1 MQEKEKLAKDK
12 EYSITSVQFF
22 MEYLY
27 ITFSHFGTKYELV
40 VSLNTKS
47 RIYEYV
53 DPFPLGNKLVWVDDY
68 LFDCCIWAED
78 VIEKFINDLKNCNG
92 SIKSSRFKSRIED

>member
-1 MQEKEKLAKDK
+1 MYEKEKLTKDK

-22 MEYLY
+22 MKDLY
-27 ITFSHFGTKYELV
+27 IEFTYCGTKYALTMC
-40 VSLNTKS
+40 LNTTS
-47 RIYEYV
+47 RIYEIY
-53 DPFPLGNKLVWVDDY
+53 DTFPLGNKLVWVDDY

>member
-1 MQEKEKLAKDK
+1 MYEKEKLTKDK

-22 MEYLY
+22 MKDLY
-27 ITFSHFGTKYELV
+27 IQFSYCGTKYELTMC
-40 VSLNTKS
+40 LNTKS
-47 RIYEYV
+47 RIYEY
-53 DPFPLGNKLVWVDDY
+53 DDSFWGNKLVWVDDY

-92 SIKSSRFKSRIED
+92 SIKSNRFKSRVED